1 MVLGKLDSHM
11 HKNETGPLSYTI
23 HTINP
28 KWIKE
33 LNIRTETIK
42 LLEENISSDI
52 LNMGFG
58 DDFLDLTTNT
68 KATKLHQTEKF
79 LYSKENHQQIKM
91 QPMEWG
97 KITSNHI
104 SDKAL
109 ISKIY

>member
-42 LLEENISSDI
+42 LLEKNIDSKQLDTD
-52 LNMGFG
+52 LGN
-58 DDFLDLTTNT
+58 DFFNLTPKA
-68 KATKLHQTEKF
+68 KATKANINKWD
-79 LYSKENHQQIKM
+79 YKASAQQRELSTK
-91 QPMEWG
+91 
-97 KITSNHI
+97 
-104 SDKAL
+104 
-109 ISKIY
+109 